1 MGFLE
6 YEGEPLPFNE
16 IRPHID
22 HVKRHG
28 ILQFL
33 SSYRRAQE
41 RNDDAFK
48 WGDEMEY
55 SVVHFDENEIR
66 ASVSLRAEKIL
77 AVLQEKYNDADTN
90 SHQVSHGPG
99 EPWGSHWS
107 PEYSRFSIESCP
119 AKPYQGSLEHL
130 ATVEANMR
138 FRRGQVKALLK
149 PGEML
154 LSLTGFP
161 RIGCND
167 FIGPTE
173 CVPRPILSPA
183 SKSIYFPDCGITRHP
198 RFPFLTR
205 NIRERRGSKVEI
217 NIPIFKDTNTKSPFV
232 EVFQDLESN
241 TAAMPDHVYMDAMGF
256 GMSQACLQCTVQ
268 AKDLDQAK
276 LIYDQLVPWCPIMS
290 ALSAA
295 SPFYKGYITDIDTRW
310 NVISASVDD
319 RTEAERSS
327 ILQSRF
333 GHVQLYLSQQY
344 LYLNDVDTKI
354 NDDAKNTLLEAG
366 VEEGLANHI
375 AHLWIRDPLNLYSG
389 RINIEDTT
397 EADHFENIQ
406 STCWQT
412 LRFKPP
418 PPDKDIGWRVE
429 FRPMDG
435 QLTDFESAAYVVFV
449 VLLIKVTLAKKIDFT
464 IPMSHVLRDMDRAQK
479 NNAVLTELFRF
490 NINFRN
496 NDENIQKK
504 TEGHFQIMYTTRLYR
519 KLIPLIMR
527 ICLESCSPR
536 IDRNDDGC
544 NEMTI
549 DHIING
555 KGEFTG
561 VISLLREYLDETGIE
576 KEARNGIE
584 RYFELISKR
593 ASGECLTSAQW
604 KRHFVRTHPDYKQDS
619 VVSQLIEYDLLRTC
633 DILEKGETQ
642 EKFLYFNSSIPSN
655 N

>member
-16 IRPHID
+16 IRPHIE
-22 HVKRHG
+22 HVKSHG

-33 SSYRRAQE
+33 NIYRNARE
-41 RNDDAFK
+41 RNNDAFK

-55 SVVHFDENEIR
+55 SVVHFDEKEKR
-66 ASVSLRAEKIL
+66 ASVSLGAEKIL
-77 AVLQEKYNDADTN
+77 AVLQEKYNDVETK
-90 SHQVSHGPG
+90 
-99 EPWGSHWS
+99 WGSHWS

-149 PGEML
+149 PSEML
-154 LSLTGFP
+154 LSLTGSP

-167 FIGPTE
+167 FIGPPE

-183 SKSIYFPDCGITRHP
+183 SKSVYFPDCGITRHP

-217 NIPIFKDTNTKSPFV
+217 NIPIFKDTNTKCPFV

-256 GMSQACLQCTVQ
+256 GMAQACLQCTVQ
-268 AKDLDQAK
+268 AKDLNQAK
-276 LIYDQLVPWCPIMS
+276 LIYDQLVPWCPIMC

-319 RTEAERSS
+319 RTVAERVQLGNNILDTFRSS

-333 GHVQLYLSQQY
+333 GHVQLYLSGQY

-354 NDDAKNTLLEAG
+354 NEDAKNTLLEADIG

-389 RINIEDTT
+389 RINIEDATD
-397 EADHFENIQ
+397 ADHFENIQ

-418 PPDKDIGWRVE
+418 PPGKDVGWRVE

-449 VLLIKVTLAKKIDFT
+449 VLLIKVTLAKKLDFT
-464 IPMSHVLRDMDRAQK
+464 IPMSHVLRDMDKAQK
-479 NNAVLTELFRF
+479 NNAVLTELFCF
-490 NINFRN
+490 NTNFRN
-496 NDENIQKK
+496 NEGNVQKK
-504 TEGHFQIMYTTRLYR
+504 IAEFGSL
-519 KLIPLIMR
+519 R
-527 ICLESCSPR
+527 IGRS
-536 IDRNDDGC
+536 DDDC
-544 NEMTI
+544 NGMTI

-555 KGEFTG
+555 KKGEFTG

-576 KEARNGIE
+576 KEARNVIE

-593 ASGECLTSAQW
+593 ACGECLTSAQW

-633 DILEKGETQ
+633 DKI
-642 EKFLYFNSSIPSN
+642 
-655 N
+655 

>member
-16 IRPHID
+16 IRPHIE
-22 HVKRHG
+22 HVKSHG

-33 SSYRRAQE
+33 NIYRNARE
-41 RNDDAFK
+41 RNNDAFK

-55 SVVHFDENEIR
+55 SVVHFDEKEKR
-66 ASVSLRAEKIL
+66 ASVSLGAEKIL
-77 AVLQEKYNDADTN
+77 AVLQEKYNDVETN
-90 SHQVSHGPG
+90 SHQVSRGPD
-99 EPWGSHWS
+99 ERWGSHWS

-138 FRRGQVKALLK
+138 FR
-149 PGEML
+149 
-154 LSLTGFP
+154 
-161 RIGCND
+161 IGCND
-167 FIGPTE
+167 FIGPPE

-183 SKSIYFPDCGITRHP
+183 SKSVYFPDCGITRHP

-217 NIPIFKDTNTKSPFV
+217 NIPIFKDTNTKCPFV

-256 GMSQACLQCTVQ
+256 GMAQACLQCTVQ
-268 AKDLDQAK
+268 AKDLNQAK
-276 LIYDQLVPWCPIMS
+276 LIYDQLVPWCPIMC

-319 RTEAERSS
+319 RTVAERSS

-333 GHVQLYLSQQY
+333 GHVQLYLSGQY

-354 NDDAKNTLLEAG
+354 NEDAKNTLLEAG

-389 RINIEDTT
+389 RINIEDATD
-397 EADHFENIQ
+397 ADHFENIQ

-418 PPDKDIGWRVE
+418 PPGKDVGWRVE

-449 VLLIKVTLAKKIDFT
+449 VLLIKVTLAKKLDFT
-464 IPMSHVLRDMDRAQK
+464 IPMSHVLRDMDKAQK
-479 NNAVLTELFRF
+479 NNAVLTELFCF
-490 NINFRN
+490 NTNFRN
-496 NDENIQKK
+496 NEGNVQKK
-504 TEGHFQIMYTTRLYR
+504 IAEFGSL
-519 KLIPLIMR
+519 R
-527 ICLESCSPR
+527 IGRS
-536 IDRNDDGC
+536 DDDC
-544 NEMTI
+544 NGMTI

-576 KEARNGIE
+576 KEARNVIE

-593 ASGECLTSAQW
+593 ACGECLTSAQW

-633 DILEKGETQ
+633 DKIEKGETQ
-642 EKFLYFNSSIPSN
+642 EKLLYSNILPSINLYPPQR
-655 N
+655 